1 MLSSPLQDQDAD
13 GLNRGARGGS
23 PGVVF
28 PPFETIPHAWPGG
41 DGNRLDADEG
51 VESGDPT
58 RLYPFHRLR
67 TQRERRMTLYRI
79 RPEASAFLR
88 RKFSTPPAIGR
99 LVKVH
104 PAETAEQLV
113 LLEIV
118 PDEANP
124 AAVLLSFYPREWPE
138 WERYLQEVEA

>member
-1 MLSSPLQDQDAD
+1 
-13 GLNRGARGGS
+13 
-23 PGVVF
+23 
-28 PPFETIPHAWPGG
+28 
-41 DGNRLDADEG
+41 
-51 VESGDPT
+51 
-58 RLYPFHRLR
+58 
-67 TQRERRMTLYRI
+67 MTLYRI
-79 RPEASAFLR
+79 RPGASAFLR
-88 RKFSTPPAIGR
+88 GKFSTPPVIGR

-138 WERYLQEVEA
+138 WERHLQEVGT